1 MLIQAPVYIDQSGT
15 HFINMYEETEDGTF
29 RRTQSEPLRQL
40 RNNIKGISR
49 TQGELVSNFY
59 DRQERAWQTAT
70 VTFHY
75 GRPQSFFYFL
85 RSMIAKNRFFV
96 FSKPQLSGHLSKFD
110 LHELILKPST
120 SQRHLSLLKEKYV
133 EATILW
139 SEEELAQKQ
148 LAVKRVAAKAALN
161 RQDRQGNGLDVDFEH
176 AKTVIIPP
184 DKKQSFGL
192 PFGLNRNAP
201 ELATNK
207 PTVKRLGDVD
217 VHKAEE
223 RSGLF
228 PNRKNEKQTHFLQR
242 FLFTID

>member
-1 MLIQAPVYIDQSGT
+1 MLIHAPVYIDQSGT
-15 HFINMYEETEDGTF
+15 HFINIYEETDEGTF
-29 RRTQSEPLRQL
+29 RRTQSEPLRHL

-49 TQGELVSNFY
+49 VQGELISNFY
-59 DRQERAWQTAT
+59 DRQERKWGTAT

-85 RSMIAKNRFFV
+85 RSMVAKNRFYV

-110 LHELILKPST
+110 LHEIILKPST

-133 EATILW
+133 EATALW
-139 SEEELAQKQ
+139 TEQELKQKQ
-148 LAVKRVAAKAALN
+148 AAL
-161 RQDRQGNGLDVDFEH
+161 RKRSGKIAAPGAVSDLDVDFEH

-184 DKKQSFGL
+184 NKKQAFGL
-192 PFGLNRNAP
+192 PFAVNRPQSGNDNPA
-201 ELATNK
+201 
-207 PTVKRLGDVD
+207 VKRLGEV
-217 VHKAEE
+217 E
-223 RSGLF
+223 GLSKTEDQARNF